1 MSTIVYGPQ
10 LKELVLEELSDSE
23 YVTTSDLMKVLPGR
37 DISNIEGALRV
48 LMSSKSAEF
57 RVVNGKNEWRR
68 V

>member
-10 LKELVLEELSDSE
+10 LKELVLDELSDSE
-23 YVTTSDLMKVLPGR
+23 YTTTADLMKVLPGR

-48 LMSSKSAEF
+48 LMSSKSAEV
-57 RVVNGKNEWRR
+57 RVTNGRNEWGR

>member
-10 LKELVLEELSDSE
+10 LKELVLEELSDS
-23 YVTTSDLMKVLPGR
+23 VPGR

>member
-23 YVTTSDLMKVLPGR
+23 YVTTSDLM
-37 DISNIEGALRV
+37 
-48 LMSSKSAEF
+48 SSKSAEF

>member
-10 LKELVLEELSDSE
+10 LKELVLEALSDSE
-23 YVTTSDLMKVLPGR
+23 YVTTRDLMKVLPGR

-48 LMSSKSAEF
+48 LVSSKSAEF
-57 RVVNGKNEWRR
+57 RVEHGRNEWRR

>member
-1 MSTIVYGPQ
+1 
-10 LKELVLEELSDSE
+10 
-23 YVTTSDLMKVLPGR
+23 MKVLPGR